1 MRMADV
7 LPKPRHGNLRILLA
21 PYKGIVRVPKQ
32 GYLRRVSLLQN
43 IEQRGRTDKIAV
55 GFEQHSNILRAGIVA
70 ELTQGFCH
78 SRNDFIRRSHD
89 LVSHDPYVRGSQ
101 LRSQVD
107 KPPAVGHLLFVLRR
121 VRIVHVSRGINAGNT
136 QATGGDVFLRLFDA
150 ARAKLRT
157 CRQVHVAHQAS
168 QFHAGEAMLL
178 GKIEDPVPT
187 PRRTTKRGDE
197 IGSFFGAGMAKEP
210 TLVVAVTAPTPAR
223 NLRREKLDGIESS
236 AWSVERRPCC

>member
-32 GYLRRVSLLQN
+32 GHLRRVSLLQN

-70 ELTQGFCH
+70 ELTQGLCH

-107 KPPAVGHLLFVLRR
+107 KPPAVDRKSTRLNSSHQIISYAVFCLKKKTRQKPEAYINCITFTVALRNLQNVSVLC
-121 VRIVHVSRGINAGNT
+121 
-136 QATGGDVFLRLFDA
+136 
-150 ARAKLRT
+150 ARASMTITQRLMCKFISLSR
-157 CRQVHVAHQAS
+157 
-168 QFHAGEAMLL
+168 
-178 GKIEDPVPT
+178 
-187 PRRTTKRGDE
+187 
-197 IGSFFGAGMAKEP
+197 EP
-210 TLVVAVTAPTPAR
+210 AL
-223 NLRREKLDGIESS
+223 
-236 AWSVERRPCC
+236 SVG